1 MKKYQMETVVGLFVC
16 LGLLCVAYLTVQL
29 GKMQFL
35 GGDEYSLYANFTNIS
50 GLKPGARLEIAGVG
64 VGRVGAISLNPGEF
78 TAKVE
83 LRVKNGVVVS
93 EDAIASIKTSGLI
106 GDKYVKISP
115 GGSDRALKAGERVAE
130 TESAVDVEELISKYA
145 FGKV

>member
-29 GKMQFL
+29 GRMQLF

-50 GLKPGARLEIAGVG
+50 GLKTGARLEIAGVS
-64 VGRVGAISLNPGEF
+64 VGHVGAIGLNSDDF

-93 EDAIASIKTSGLI
+93 EDTIASIKTSGLI
-106 GDKYVKISP
+106 GDKYVKLSP
-115 GGSDRALKAGERVAE
+115 GGSDKALKPGARVAD